1 MVGSPAS
8 TLREQQGAGHDSRK
22 DHRGRSPERGRN
34 PEHVRS
40 LRSGGHGE
48 RVERQEPE
56 EGEGRGAPPHFSR
69 PREHQPSPSPHHHRN
84 PRRITSRSRSPRRL
98 QGGVRDTAAG
108 SRASSERW
116 NLDRKPHHSHR
127 HQHSSTSHHQRL
139 SRSRSPSTQCRKHH
153 RRRSSRSADDRAS
166 PERER
171 GSGSRRERA
180 GASVRPLRSAAEEQ
194 SAAVPR
200 DTIQIRKRPRSRS
213 RHAHQSDHRQAQA
226 RKAERPERDV
236 GLRHT
241 RRHSPTGDY
250 QRKRLTSPPPP
261 RVHRSER
268 DTRQKDQQVTRDEED
283 TSRLGLRPAPGGEER
298 AHHRH
303 QRSRSP
309 EIDRQPRDGGDSLR
323 VKPRPTREHDHDRRP
338 RRSRSKESHRD
349 REDEMYGRGAP
360 YGGHPSNHHGHRGGY
375 AQSGYPSHVPSPMQG
390 HPQQQSP
397 HPYQQGPP
405 TQSGVPYYQ
414 PKPSK
419 QFSNPPSHS
428 GGQTPQRG
436 GSAHRGGRGHG
447 HFANLSWTP
456 GEGVKGGNLVQP
468 GEKSREGSAVAAPA
482 GEEAGTEDD
491 NPFRPPADMRAE
503 DESAN
508 KRRRP
513 TPGGPTAART
523 AQEPEVEV
531 EKEKN
536 KISFSIKG
544 RASLQAASAEKLP
557 STSKPETSPLVTK
570 KAPTPLSPLVQSA
583 APKSRLYVGNTRVES
598 SKASPPL
605 TRKETVRKKRIKARP
620 TLSEDFAQSESVYY
634 RKTGN
639 ESVIGSGTYGKVY
652 KAIHV
657 YTGRMVALKKL
668 RMEGERDGFPV
679 TATREIKLLQSLN
692 HINVVPLQEVMV
704 ERNDC
709 FMVFEYQ
716 AHDLTGL
723 LNHPTF
729 ALTDAHKKHLA
740 KQMFEGLEYLHRRG
754 VLHRDIKAAN
764 ILISKT
770 GELKFADFGL
780 ARFYQKRQ
788 KQEYTNRVITIW
800 YRPPE
805 LLFGETQYG
814 PAVDIWSAACV
825 LVEIFTRHA
834 IFPGD
839 GGEINQLDKIYNV
852 LGTPSR
858 SEWPGIKELQWYELL
873 RPTHR
878 LPNTF
883 AEKYKDSGR
892 ISDDAFELL
901 EAMLSYDPAN
911 RPMAADVLEHRYFHE
926 GVKAQQ
932 VRELADLE
940 GDWHE
945 FESKA
950 LRKEKE
956 KQERDTR
963 RREREVVEKRK
974 AEEGVAGPSEKRQK
988 IVEVAG

>member
-1 MVGSPAS
+1 MYN
-8 TLREQQGAGHDSRK
+8 
-22 DHRGRSPERGRN
+22 RGGQY
-34 PEHVRS
+34 
-40 LRSGGHGE
+40 GGYYGY
-48 RVERQEPE
+48 
-56 EGEGRGAPPHFSR
+56 PPNHN
-69 PREHQPSPSPHHHRN
+69 Q
-84 PRRITSRSRSPRRL
+84 
-98 QGGVRDTAAG
+98 
-108 SRASSERW
+108 
-116 NLDRKPHHSHR
+116 
-127 HQHSSTSHHQRL
+127 
-139 SRSRSPSTQCRKHH
+139 
-153 RRRSSRSADDRAS
+153 
-166 PERER
+166 
-171 GSGSRRERA
+171 
-180 GASVRPLRSAAEEQ
+180 
-194 SAAVPR
+194 
-200 DTIQIRKRPRSRS
+200 
-213 RHAHQSDHRQAQA
+213 
-226 RKAERPERDV
+226 
-236 GLRHT
+236 
-241 RRHSPTGDY
+241 
-250 QRKRLTSPPPP
+250 
-261 RVHRSER
+261 
-268 DTRQKDQQVTRDEED
+268 
-283 TSRLGLRPAPGGEER
+283 
-298 AHHRH
+298 
-303 QRSRSP
+303 
-309 EIDRQPRDGGDSLR
+309 
-323 VKPRPTREHDHDRRP
+323 
-338 RRSRSKESHRD
+338 
-349 REDEMYGRGAP
+349 YGRGN
-360 YGGHPSNHHGHRGGY
+360 YQR
-375 AQSGYPSHVPSPMQG
+375 SGYPSHGPSPMRGGYQQQ
-390 HPQQQSP
+390 QQQSP
-397 HPYQQGPP
+397 YQYQHQQGQQSQPNAQYHQP
-405 TQSGVPYYQ
+405 T
-414 PKPSK
+414 PSR
-419 QFSNPPSHS
+419 QFSNPPAQS

-456 GEGVKGGNLVQP
+456 NEGVKGGNLVQP
-468 GEKSREGSAVAAPA
+468 GDKSREGSAVAAPSI
-482 GEEAGTEDD
+482 EAENDD
-491 NPFRPPADMRAE
+491 NPFRPPADLRAE
-503 DESAN
+503 DEISN
-508 KRRRP
+508 KQRKA
-513 TPGGPTAART
+513 TPVGPAAQHAT
-523 AQEPEVEV
+523 PSKQVEA

-544 RASLQAASAEKLP
+544 RASLQAAASEKMP
-557 STSKPETSPLVTK
+557 SMIARADISPLAAK
-570 KAPTPLSPLVQSA
+570 KLPTPLSPLVQTVV
-583 APKSRLYVGNTRVES
+583 PKSRLYVGNTRIEPTSS
-598 SKASPPL
+598 SKADPPL

-620 TLSEDFAQSESVYY
+620 TLSEDFAQSDSVYY

-729 ALTDAHKKHLA
+729 ALSDAHKKHLA

-858 SEWPGIKELQWYELL
+858 SDWPGITELQWYELL

-878 LPNTF
+878 IPNTF
-883 AEKYKDSGR
+883 AEKYKGNGR
-892 ISDDAFELL
+892 IADDAFELL

-911 RPMAADVLEHRYFHE
+911 RPMAVDVLEHRYFHE

-932 VRELADLE
+932 VWELADLE

-956 KQERDTR
+956 KQERDVR
-963 RREREVVEKRK
+963 RKEREVVEKRK
-974 AEEGVAGPSEKRQK
+974 AEEGVAGPSEKRQRTA
-988 IVEVAG
+988 EVVG